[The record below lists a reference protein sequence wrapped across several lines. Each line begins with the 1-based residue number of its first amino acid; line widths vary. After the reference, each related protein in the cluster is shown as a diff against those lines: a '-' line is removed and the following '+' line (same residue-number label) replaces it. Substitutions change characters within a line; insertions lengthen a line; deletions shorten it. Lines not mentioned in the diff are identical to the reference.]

1 MNLETFI
8 RLPRLWQWGG
18 TPVTFDVDGVPTLFP
33 GEDCTT
39 FAASW
44 VKAVCGVDPA
54 ADLRGAYDTAEGAN
68 AVVASAG
75 GIASLVESRIEP
87 LGWRRT
93 EIVGDG
99 AIGIVSAI
107 SGADQTLKEIPAIR
121 FGPLWAV
128 MGPRGA
134 MAKKLDWTGVAWRLP

>member
-1 MNLETFI
+1 MH
-8 RLPRLWQWGG
+8 
-18 TPVTFDVDGVPTLFP
+18 
-33 GEDCTT
+33 
-39 FAASW
+39 ASW

-54 ADLRGAYDTAEGAN
+54 ADLRGTYDTAEGAN

-75 GIASLVESRIEP
+75 GIAKLVGSRIEP

-93 EIVGDG
+93 EMMDDG

-107 SGADQTLKEIPAIR
+107 SGADETLKEIPAIR